1 MDEFEDYYE
10 ILRVPHT
17 ATAEEIKKAYREL
30 VFIWHPDQHQGA
42 PQSVQ
47 QRAEEE
53 TKRLSLA
60 YAVLSVPSERKKYDV
75 EWLQKK
81 GGKASSASTRATAR
95 PEPIFEPTHI
105 KLKNVKAG
113 EVKEASFLV
122 FNAGGP
128 YSRVRIDSSES
139 WLMITDYNSLT
150 PSDELPL
157 KVNIQALATN
167 WNKTYS
173 GSIRVELDGVKAVLP
188 IELKTKMKLLIKD
201 HKWHDMDYDNL
212 RDWVKTPQNKAK
224 LDAGEELP
232 GKIFRYRLNRSTG
245 KYQIRLR
252 YRHTTGVYEP

>member
-1 MDEFEDYYE
+1 MDVLEDYYE
-10 ILRVPHT
+10 ILQVHPS
-17 ATAEEIKKAYREL
+17 AEPEVIEAAYRKL
-30 VFIWHPDQHQGA
+30 AGKYHPDRNPATQEKMKKINIAHD
-42 PQSVQ
+42 
-47 QRAEEE
+47 
-53 TKRLSLA
+53 
-60 YAVLSVPSERKKYDV
+60 VLSDPEKRKCYDA

-81 GGKASSASTRATAR
+81 GDTAHAAKGRAFVK
-95 PEPIFEPTHI
+95 PKPIFEPAYI
-105 KLKNVKAG
+105 KFKNVRAG
-113 EVKEASFLV
+113 EVKKASFLI

-128 YSRVRIDSSES
+128 YSRVRIDSAES
-139 WLMITDYNSLT
+139 WLMITDYHSLT

-167 WNKTYS
+167 WNMTYS
-173 GSIRVELDGVKAVLP
+173 GSIRVELDEVKAILP
-188 IELKTKMKLLIKD
+188 VELKTKMKLLIKD

-252 YRHTTGVYEP
+252 YRHNTGIYEP